1 MEITALEISEKNFM
15 DMKIKDYLK
24 PGFSDISMF
33 LWNIK
38 FKNESLLLIPIT
50 AIKNNDPQFSI
61 SKSKYASIH

>member
-33 LWNIK
+33 L
-38 FKNESLLLIPIT
+38 
-50 AIKNNDPQFSI
+50 
-61 SKSKYASIH
+61 